1 MMVEE
6 LIWIVIGTISI
17 IITCILFLA
26 VLSSF
31 ISRVFKWY
39 KSIKEKI
46 KSKNKSAC
54 IKFERKYYIIW
65 LQRLESGRVG
75 IYKIMTH
82 NLPYD
87 INVKETTRSYNKY
100 YDCEEK
106 DPFDLIIGNTRHTFF
121 NTRHEDEDYIVRHL
135 QRLDELIAEEI
146 EKIRASNYLHK
157 NQICLAKADSEI
169 STKPLMLTEFRY
181 TFGKDPSLRLLEKEF
196 NEYMLDKISND
207 INKTLDKELVKANTI
222 DWDSYKE
229 ATSQPFTQPT
239 D

>member
-1 MMVEE
+1 MEE
-6 LIWIVIGTISI
+6 ESIWVVIGTISI
-17 IITCILFLA
+17 VIGCIWVLTG
-26 VLSSF
+26 LSSF
-31 ISRVFKWY
+31 NSRIFKWY

-100 YDCEEK
+100 EEK
-106 DPFDLIIGNTRHTFF
+106 DPFDLIIGTGRHTFF
-121 NTRHEDEDYIVRHL
+121 NTGHEDEDYIVRHL
-135 QRLDELIAEEI
+135 RRLDDLIAAEI
-146 EKIRASNYLHK
+146 EKVQVSNYLHK
-157 NQICLAKADSEI
+157 KQIYLAKEDSEI
-169 STKPLMLTEFRY
+169 SRKPLMLTELRY
-181 TFGKDPSLRLLEKEF
+181 TFEKEPSLMLLEKEF
-196 NEYMLDKISND
+196 NEYMTNKISND
-207 INKTLDKELVKANTI
+207 TSSTPVKQLTKNDI
-222 DWDSYKE
+222 VNWDSYKE